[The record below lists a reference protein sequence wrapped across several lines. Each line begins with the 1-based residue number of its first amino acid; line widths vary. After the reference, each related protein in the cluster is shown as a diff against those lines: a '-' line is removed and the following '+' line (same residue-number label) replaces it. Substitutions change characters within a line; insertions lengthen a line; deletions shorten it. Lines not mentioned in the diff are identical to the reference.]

1 MLILKADQYPTLGTT
16 CGSLGNITSLTLIV
30 QTMVT
35 YVKWHVGMTAR
46 GQEAKEVAGL
56 CGVL

>member
-1 MLILKADQYPTLGTT
+1 MLILKADQCPTLGTT
-16 CGSLGNITSLTLIV
+16 CGSLGNITSLNLIV
-30 QTMVT
+30 RMMVT
-35 YVKWHVGMTAR
+35 CVKWHVGMTAG